1 MKKKRR
7 RFSTQF
13 KLKVIL
19 ESLIE
24 RQSVSELAQKHNLHP
39 NQISKWKSD
48 FIENASQYMTTPK
61 EGKNDHAE
69 REIEKLYE
77 KIGRLQME
85 NDYLKKKIDLVDK
98 SVRYTYLDPDHM
110 LSMRTQAKLLKIPRG
125 KHYYRPRGM

>member
-19 ESLIE
+19 EALSE

-48 FIENASQYMTTPK
+48 FIENASQYMIPK
-61 EGKNDHAE
+61 EGKSLLAPYKTGT
-69 REIEKLYE
+69 RF
-77 KIGRLQME
+77 
-85 NDYLKKKIDLVDK
+85 
-98 SVRYTYLDPDHM
+98 
-110 LSMRTQAKLLKIPRG
+110 LKIRE
-125 KHYYRPRGM
+125 Y

>member
-1 MKKKRR
+1 MKNKRR

-19 ESLIE
+19 ESLSE

-39 NQISKWKSD
+39 NQISKWKGD

-61 EGKNDHAE
+61 DGKIDNTE
-69 REIEKLYE
+69 KELEKLYA

-85 NDYLKKKIDLVDK
+85 NDYLKKRLI
-98 SVRYTYLDPDHM
+98 
-110 LSMRTQAKLLKIPRG
+110 
-125 KHYYRPRGM
+125 

>member
-19 ESLIE
+19 EALSE

-48 FIENASQYMTTPK
+48 FIENASQYMIPK
-61 EGKNDHAE
+61 EGKSD
-69 REIEKLYE
+69 
-77 KIGRLQME
+77 
-85 NDYLKKKIDLVDK
+85 DV
-98 SVRYTYLDPDHM
+98 
-110 LSMRTQAKLLKIPRG
+110 
-125 KHYYRPRGM
+125 

>member
-19 ESLIE
+19 EALSE

-48 FIENASQYMTTPK
+48 FIENASQYMIPK
-61 EGKNDHAE
+61 EGKSDDVQQ
-69 REIEKLYE
+69 EIEKLYE

-85 NDYLKKKIDLVDK
+85 NDYLKKRLI
-98 SVRYTYLDPDHM
+98 
-110 LSMRTQAKLLKIPRG
+110 
-125 KHYYRPRGM
+125 